1 MQKENEVERI
11 PLAIVGCGGMGH
23 RHLFGLAELHRSGLS
38 PFELVGACDPV
49 TDNAESLAAQ
59 AEELLGKRPAVAK
72 NMAEMDGLGVAA
84 VDITTTPRYHHT
96 LAVEAI
102 ERNWHAMIE
111 KPVALTVRACNII
124 KKAAD
129 ASDRVVSVAEN
140 YRRDPINRLAKAVL
154 DKGIIGEPRYMLH
167 HTAGG
172 GNTMTISVWRHQ
184 KDQSGVLLDVGV
196 HFADIMEYFMGDIQ
210 SLYAQMRLYEPIRHN
225 PVALGA
231 PSTSSSAGVYTKA
244 QRAMPAEFPAT
255 ADDAVYATV
264 NFKNSAVGS
273 YIENHAEHGQGFWN
287 RQIHGSKGS
296 MDMPHD
302 RSGKILK
309 LTLDRKNV
317 IEDESI
323 LDLVP
328 DFHLDEATATL
339 FGGDRLW
346 KYEFPFELTDRKLIA
361 VEYADFGLGILGK
374 RPVEVDLAQG
384 SRSVAVSY
392 AMMESGFAGG
402 KVLSLD
408 DVLAEKVTAYQQD
421 IDEGMGIA

>member
-1 MQKENEVERI
+1 MMDRI

-38 PFELVGACDPV
+38 PFDLVGACDPV
-49 TDNAESLAAQ
+49 IDNAESLASN
-59 AEELLGKRPAVAK
+59 AEELLGKRPTVVK
-72 NMAEMDGLGVAA
+72 NMAELEALGVAA

-102 ERNWHAMIE
+102 ERGWHAMIE
-111 KPVALTVRACNII
+111 KPVALTVRGCNRI
-124 KKAAD
+124 AD
-129 ASDRVVSVAEN
+129 AANIDNVVVSVAEN
-140 YRRDPINRLAKAVL
+140 YRRDPINRLAKALL
-154 DKGIIGEPRYMLH
+154 DNGTIGDPRYMIH
-167 HTAGG
+167 NTAGG
-172 GNTMTISVWRHQ
+172 GNAMTISVWRHQ

-196 HFADIMEYFMGDIQ
+196 HFADIMEYFMGEID
-210 SLYAQMRLYEPIRHN
+210 SVYAQMRLYEPTRYNAAASGGANTSN
-225 PVALGA
+225 P
-231 PSTSSSAGVYTKA
+231 AGVYGRWQK
-244 QRAMPAEFPAT
+244 QMPAEFTAT
-255 ADDAVYATV
+255 ADDAVYATI
-264 NFKNSAVGS
+264 NFKSGAVGQ
-273 YIENHAEHGQGFWN
+273 YIENHAEHGQGLWI

-323 LDLVP
+323 LDLAP

-346 KYEFPFELTDRKLIA
+346 KYDFPFEQTDRKLIA
-361 VEYADFGLGILGK
+361 VEYADFGLGISGE

-392 AMMESGFAGG
+392 AMMESGYAGG
-402 KVLSLD
+402 KLLRID
-408 DVLAEKVTAYQQD
+408 DVLAEKVTAYQQE

>member
-1 MQKENEVERI
+1 MERI

-23 RHLFGLAELHRSGLS
+23 RHLFGLAELHRNGLS
-38 PFELVGACDPV
+38 RFDLVGACDPV
-49 TDNAESLAAQ
+49 TENAESLANN
-59 AEELLGKRPAVAK
+59 AEELLGKRPTVVK
-72 NMAEMDGLGVAA
+72 SLAELEALGVAA

-96 LAVEAI
+96 LGVEAI

-111 KPVALTVRACNII
+111 KPVALTVRACNLIA
-124 KKAAD
+124 KAAN
-129 ASDRVVSVAEN
+129 ASNRVVSVAEN
-140 YRRDPINRLAKAVL
+140 YRRDPINRLAKAL
-154 DKGIIGEPRYMLH
+154 IDNGTIGDLRYMIH
-167 HTAGG
+167 NTAGG
-172 GNTMTISVWRHQ
+172 GNRMTISVWRHQ

-196 HFADIMEYFMGDIQ
+196 HFADIMEYFMGPIE
-210 SLYAQMRLYEPIRHN
+210 SVYAQMRLYERTRYN
-225 PVALGA
+225 PAALGGEN
-231 PSTSSSAGVYTKA
+231 TSNPAGVYGRWQK
-244 QRAMPAEFPAT
+244 QMPAEFTAT
-255 ADDAVYATV
+255 ADDAVYATI
-264 NFKNSAVGS
+264 NFKNGAVAQ
-273 YIENHAEHGQGFWN
+273 YIENHAEHGQGLWI

-302 RSGKILK
+302 RSGKVLK
-309 LTLDRKNV
+309 LTLEQSKV
-317 IEDESI
+317 IDDASI

-346 KYEFPFELTDRKLIA
+346 KYELPFEQIDRKLLA
-361 VEYADFGLGILGK
+361 VEYADFAQGILGE

-402 KVLSLD
+402 KLLTID

-421 IDEGMGIA
+421 IDESLGLV